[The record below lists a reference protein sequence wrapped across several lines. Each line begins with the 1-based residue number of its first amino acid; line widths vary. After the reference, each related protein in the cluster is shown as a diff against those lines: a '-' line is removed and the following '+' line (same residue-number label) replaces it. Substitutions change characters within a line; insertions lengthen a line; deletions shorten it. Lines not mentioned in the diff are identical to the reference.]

1 MFDVKVREYYVSG
14 HGSDEVN
21 GSETIPE
28 GLRRSPRDTR
38 LCTMDMLVAGARI
51 PTMHGRSPVAGL
63 PQSLGRR
70 RASENLTHVDDECAA
85 IIRSRLNS
93 ASVSYLWP
101 MDDQSTGEFIHI
113 QAALAGRYSL
123 QRELGRGGM
132 GLVYLAQDVALERPV
147 ALKVLQPDLAS
158 KPALKQRFLNEAR
171 TAARLS
177 HPNIVPI
184 FTVDVVDD
192 IVFFV
197 MAFVDGETLGHRIRS
212 RGPLP
217 AAELARILRD
227 VGWGLAYAHAQG
239 VVHRDVKADN
249 IMIERGSGRAL
260 VVDFGIARATQNTG
274 VTGAGEIL
282 GTADYMSPEQA
293 SGEVADHRSDIY
305 SLGVVAFYALSG
317 RLPFDGPTV
326 GAVLAK
332 QITQP
337 PPSIAESVT
346 GVPAKLGD
354 AVDRCLAK
362 DPARR
367 FGSAEDLADAMDTA
381 LASRREAPGPIRIF
395 TKQSSDISQS
405 LIFIGFF
412 QLFFATWGAVAAITP
427 DKLGS
432 DVFLGL
438 AGVGFVTWPLLGLG
452 MLAQIRGLLKSG
464 YTRDDL
470 AAAWNRELQFDG
482 DERALE
488 HGRGAGLLER
498 ATRWAIPVGLV
509 AAVASWP
516 LRFDSSFQDAGLL
529 VGTIGWGTLFSGGLV
544 NLWGY
549 DERTALSRRLTGK
562 FLNSRLGRWAFG
574 LAGLGLDR
582 SALASL
588 ATHRPTE
595 LAIGMAVDSLFD
607 ALPKGTRLQLAE
619 LPSVVRH
626 LEADALKIRERVEQ
640 LNDVST
646 KAGSG
651 MRNAPARSADN
662 ALMERRDAL
671 DRELDLARDAAKQR
685 LAEAVTALETIRL
698 DLLRLTAGAG
708 SVDGLT
714 ADLAG
719 ARAVS
724 EEVGRLLDARDEV
737 EAQLSRPTVR

>member
-1 MFDVKVREYYVSG
+1 
-14 HGSDEVN
+14 
-21 GSETIPE
+21 
-28 GLRRSPRDTR
+28 
-38 LCTMDMLVAGARI
+38 
-51 PTMHGRSPVAGL
+51 
-63 PQSLGRR
+63 
-70 RASENLTHVDDECAA
+70 
-85 IIRSRLNS
+85 
-93 ASVSYLWP
+93 
-101 MDDQSTGEFIHI
+101 MDDQTTSEFIRI

-132 GLVYLAQDVALERPV
+132 GIVYLAQDVALERPV
-147 ALKVLQPDLAS
+147 ALKLLQPDLAS
-158 KPALKQRFLNEAR
+158 QPALKQRFQNEAR
-171 TAARLS
+171 TAAKLS
-177 HPNIVPI
+177 HPNIIPI
-184 FTVDVVDD
+184 FAVDEVDG

-197 MAFVDGETLGHRIRS
+197 MAFVDGETLGQRIRS

-217 AAELARILRD
+217 SSELAKILRN

-260 VVDFGIARATQNTG
+260 VVDFGIARVMQNTG

-317 RLPFDGPTV
+317 RLPFEGPTV

-337 PPSIAESVT
+337 APSLAESVP
-346 GVPAKLGD
+346 GLSAKLGD

-367 FGSAEDLADAMDTA
+367 FSSAEELADAVGVA
-381 LASRREAPGPIRIF
+381 LASRREVPGPIRIF
-395 TKQSSDISQS
+395 TKKASEISQN
-405 LIFIGFF
+405 LLFISYF
-412 QLFFATWGAVAAITP
+412 QLFLVLIGALAAITREG
-427 DKLGS
+427 LGAN
-432 DVFLGL
+432 VMFGL
-438 AGVGFVTWPLLGLG
+438 AATGLAAEPLLAVG
-452 MLAQIRGLLKSG
+452 MLGQIRTLLKSG

-470 AAAWNRELQFDG
+470 VASWNRELQFDQ

-488 HGRGAGLLER
+488 HGRSAGRVER
-498 ATRWAIPVGLV
+498 ASRWAV
-509 AAVASWP
+509 P
-516 LRFDSSFQDAGLL
+516 L
-529 VGTIGWGTLFSGGLV
+529 GWGSIIAATALGGPFHDAAILLGASGWTTAFLGGVLGL
-544 NLWGY
+544 WRY
-549 DERTALSRRLTGK
+549 DGRTALSRRLIGA
-562 FLNSRLGRWAFG
+562 FLKSRIGRWAFG

-595 LAIGMAVDSLFD
+595 LALGMAVDSLFE
-607 ALPKGTRLQLAE
+607 ALPQGTRLQLAE

-626 LEADALKIRERVEQ
+626 LEADAMKIRERVEQ
-640 LNDVST
+640 LNDVAS
-646 KAGSG
+646 KAGSP
-651 MRNAPARSADN
+651 MRNAPGRSGDD

-671 DRELDLARDAAKQR
+671 DRELSLARDAAKQR
-685 LAEAVTALETIRL
+685 LADAVTALETIRL

-714 ADLAG
+714 ADLAE

-724 EEVGRLLDARDEV
+724 EEVGRLLEARDEV
-737 EAQLSRPTVR
+737 EAQLSSDTMP

>member
-1 MFDVKVREYYVSG
+1 
-14 HGSDEVN
+14 
-21 GSETIPE
+21 
-28 GLRRSPRDTR
+28 
-38 LCTMDMLVAGARI
+38 
-51 PTMHGRSPVAGL
+51 
-63 PQSLGRR
+63 
-70 RASENLTHVDDECAA
+70 
-85 IIRSRLNS
+85 
-93 ASVSYLWP
+93 
-101 MDDQSTGEFIHI
+101 MDDQTTSEFIRI

-132 GLVYLAQDVALERPV
+132 GIVYLAQDVALERPV
-147 ALKVLQPDLAS
+147 ALKLLQPDLAS
-158 KPALKQRFLNEAR
+158 QPALKQRFLNEAR
-171 TAARLS
+171 TAAKLS
-177 HPNIVPI
+177 HPNIIPI
-184 FTVDVVDD
+184 FAVDEVDG

-197 MAFVDGETLGHRIRS
+197 MAFVDGETLGQRIRS

-217 AAELARILRD
+217 SSELAKILRN

-260 VVDFGIARATQNTG
+260 VVDFGIARVMQNTG

-317 RLPFDGPTV
+317 RLPFEGPTV

-337 PPSIAESVT
+337 APSLAESVP
-346 GVPAKLGD
+346 GLSAKLGD

-367 FGSAEDLADAMDTA
+367 FSSAEELADAVGVA
-381 LASRREAPGPIRIF
+381 LASRREVPGPIRIF
-395 TKQSSDISQS
+395 TKKASEISQN
-405 LIFIGFF
+405 LLFISYF
-412 QLFFATWGAVAAITP
+412 QLFLVLIGALAAITREG
-427 DKLGS
+427 LGAN
-432 DVFLGL
+432 VMFGL
-438 AGVGFVTWPLLGLG
+438 AATGLAAEPLLAVG
-452 MLAQIRGLLKSG
+452 MLGQIRTLLKSG

-470 AAAWNRELQFDG
+470 VASWNRELQFDQ

-488 HGRGAGLLER
+488 HGRSAGRVER
-498 ATRWAIPVGLV
+498 ASRWAV
-509 AAVASWP
+509 P
-516 LRFDSSFQDAGLL
+516 L
-529 VGTIGWGTLFSGGLV
+529 GWGSIIAATALGGPFHDAAILLGASGWTTAFLGGVLGL
-544 NLWGY
+544 WRY
-549 DERTALSRRLTGK
+549 DGRTALSRRLIGA
-562 FLNSRLGRWAFG
+562 FLKSRIGRWAFG

-595 LAIGMAVDSLFD
+595 LALGMAVDSLFE
-607 ALPKGTRLQLAE
+607 ALPQGTRLQLAE

-626 LEADALKIRERVEQ
+626 LEADAMKIRERVEQ
-640 LNDVST
+640 LNDVAS
-646 KAGSG
+646 KAGSP
-651 MRNAPARSADN
+651 MRNAPGRSGDD

-671 DRELDLARDAAKQR
+671 DRELSLARDAAKQR
-685 LAEAVTALETIRL
+685 LADAVTALETIRL

-714 ADLAG
+714 ADLAE

-737 EAQLSRPTVR
+737 EAQLSSDTMP